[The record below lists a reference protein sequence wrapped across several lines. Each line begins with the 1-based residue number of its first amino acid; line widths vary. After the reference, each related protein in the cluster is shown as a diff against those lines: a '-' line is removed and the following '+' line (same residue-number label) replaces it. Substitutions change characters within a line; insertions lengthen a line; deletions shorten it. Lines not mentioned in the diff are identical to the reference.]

1 MTFAGPM
8 EFSGVFTFFIVVI
21 SSSYLEA
28 ADYCN
33 ISSCTD
39 KSSHTLCKF
48 INSGP
53 AGKCLAGG
61 NLGGAIT
68 ASDKNLIVKR
78 HNQLRRRVA
87 NGQETEGSPG
97 PQPAARSMPHL
108 QWDDELAMIAQRWA
122 DQCDYGHDTCRNV
135 DRYQVGQN
143 IAKMLITGDTSDLS
157 LQSMV
162 DMWYDE
168 VKDYN
173 SKDVGSFNGLYA
185 SNGEQIGDYTQF
197 VWAKTTRIGCGARK
211 FAKGDKNYYYVVCN
225 YGPAGNFLGQSVYET
240 R

>member
-1 MTFAGPM
+1 MK
-8 EFSGVFTFFIVVI
+8 FSRVFTFFIVVI
-21 SSSYLEA
+21 LSSCLEA

-33 ISSCTD
+33 ISSCKD
-39 KSSHTLCKF
+39 KSSHTLCRF
-48 INSGP
+48 RNSGP
-53 AGKCLAGG
+53 ASKCLAGG

-68 ASDKNLIVKR
+68 DSDKNLIVNR

-87 NGQETEGSPG
+87 NGQETKGRPG
-97 PQPAARSMPHL
+97 PQPAARSMPDL
-108 QWDDELAMIAQRWA
+108 QWDNELAMIAQRWA

-143 IAKMLITGDTSDLS
+143 IAQMWTTGDPSGLS

-173 SKDVGSFNGLYA
+173 SNDVGSFKSLYA
-185 SNGEQIGDYTQF
+185 SNGEQIGHYTQF

-211 FAKGDKNYYYVVCN
+211 FAQGNKNYYYVVCD
-225 YGPAGNFLGQSVYET
+225 YGPTGNFPGQPVYE
-240 R
+240 RR